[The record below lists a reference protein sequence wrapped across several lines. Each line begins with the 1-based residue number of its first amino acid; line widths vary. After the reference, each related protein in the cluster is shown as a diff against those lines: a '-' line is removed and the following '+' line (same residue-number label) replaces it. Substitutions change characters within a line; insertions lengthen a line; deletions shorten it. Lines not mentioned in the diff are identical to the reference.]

1 MKVVIN
7 RSDAIG
13 DTLLTLPMAQLIKEA
28 HPGAHVIFIISPK
41 CRGLLKNNPFV
52 DEVWILDPESSFLR
66 VSWELYQKFKEA
78 KCDNYFYVGGSHI
91 PTYLSFLMGI
101 KFRGGIKS
109 KWQTLLLLNRGQ
121 RQHRSLV
128 TMHETDYNLN
138 LLDPLG
144 ISYPFEKR
152 KNFKPQLYLEEEE
165 VQVALQELKLF
176 LKDKGKEWAE
186 VVFIH
191 PGMTGH
197 TLNWSSRNYGRF
209 ILQFEKEHP
218 GRFLYLVSFTP
229 SDEKYLEGIRD
240 ELAKEEYQEMKNRIC
255 FFDGARKGLRHY
267 MSILSTAK
275 LYLGPSTGPTHMA
288 NALNVK
294 IVTIYSPIKVQSALR
309 WSPFDLSENMT
320 RLIVPDVVCGEIKA
334 CAGASCPYFECMGK
348 IEVEEV
354 VEAAT
359 SLLEEKESEG

>member
-1 MKVVIN
+1 MRIIIN

-13 DTLLTLPMAQLIKEA
+13 DTLLTLPMAQIIKESHPEA
-28 HPGAHVIFIISPK
+28 HITFIISPK
-41 CRGLLKNNPFV
+41 CVDLFKNNPFV
-52 DEVWILDPESSFLR
+52 DQLWILDSGLSSIGTFWR
-66 VSWELYQKFKEA
+66 FFKKFKEG
-78 KCDNYFYVGGSHI
+78 KYDSYFYVGGSYI
-91 PTYLSFLMGI
+91 PTILSFLKGI

-109 KWQTLLLLNRGQ
+109 KWSSLLFLNHGL

-138 LLDPLG
+138 LLAPLG
-144 ISYPFEKR
+144 ISYPFAKR
-152 KNFKPQLYLEEEE
+152 QNFKPQLYLEASE
-165 VQVALQELKLF
+165 VETANNQFKSF
-176 LKDKGKEWAE
+176 LKEEGKTWGELL
-186 VVFIH
+186 FIH

-209 ILQFEKEHP
+209 ILQFEKKHP
-218 GRFLYLVSFTP
+218 GKFLYLISFTS
-229 SDEKYLEGIRD
+229 SDNKYLEGIRD
-240 ELAKEEYQEMKNRIC
+240 ELTQEEYESFRDRIC
-255 FFDGARKGLRHY
+255 FFDGAKKGLRHY
-267 MSILSTAK
+267 MSILSKAK

-309 WSPFDLSENMT
+309 WSPFDLSPERT
-320 RLIVPDVVCGEIKA
+320 QLIVPDVVCGESKV

-354 VEAAT
+354 VDAAT
-359 SLLEEKESEG
+359 KLLELEQKK